1 LSQGLLNIDVH
12 DASIVEDPHMP
23 RRDPRQPKRL
33 IEEENIVAYAL
44 CVTDEIEH
52 NAFQCRVLRLLILV
66 IAVSI

>member
-1 LSQGLLNIDVH
+1 
-12 DASIVEDPHMP
+12 MP

-44 CVTDEIEH
+44 CVTDEIER